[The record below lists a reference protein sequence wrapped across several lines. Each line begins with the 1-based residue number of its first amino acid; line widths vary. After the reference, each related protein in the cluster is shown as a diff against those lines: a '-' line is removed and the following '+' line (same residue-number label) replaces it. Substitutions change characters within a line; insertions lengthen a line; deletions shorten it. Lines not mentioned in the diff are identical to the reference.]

1 MEGKWIKT
9 EKIEKVCSIKKD
21 NNEIYSKYD
30 KLATYRCSNCGYK
43 TGKIALEYNYCPK
56 CGIIMKKNI
65 DLSKAIEILK
75 ELWRYEK
82 TDKYTNEEIRGALL
96 MGIGALSADYLEELK
111 ENNK

>member
-1 MEGKWIKT
+1 M
-9 EKIEKVCSIKKD
+9 
-21 NNEIYSKYD
+21 
-30 KLATYRCSNCGYK
+30 
-43 TGKIALEYNYCPK
+43 
-56 CGIIMKKNI
+56 

-75 ELWRYEK
+75 ELWKYEK